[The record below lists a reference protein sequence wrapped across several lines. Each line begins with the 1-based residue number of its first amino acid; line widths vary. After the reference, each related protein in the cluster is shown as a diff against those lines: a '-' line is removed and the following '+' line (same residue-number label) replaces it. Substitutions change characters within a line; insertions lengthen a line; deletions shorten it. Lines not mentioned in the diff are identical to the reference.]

1 MKRIT
6 LLGLFICFATAV
18 ISCSKTE
25 LAAPEPP
32 AGGNG
37 DDTQTEDT
45 TTTPLP
51 PEEKPAYTVINQAT
65 EGRGIDVVFLGDGFT
80 QADIESGKWEAAQ
93 DTVRKYFFH
102 WEPIKSYK
110 HLFNVYAVP
119 APYDGPSLHGGV
131 AKGDT
136 IRSRMCTYTSSFTPQ
151 SVNKEATFAYA
162 YEQTPVKEQKGTPK
176 DMFVALIINTDQG
189 WGGWCTSD
197 PFVDRPGWGRALVP
211 MGIFYHFLYGL
222 FTHELIGHGIGEFS
236 DEYVQYGK
244 DDEAFPEG
252 EMGKDWYLKNQK
264 EKALFQNV
272 TFTTDPNDTE
282 LFLNRAWAE
291 MIRRS
296 YRGVGTVEGAVYY
309 GKGVWRATE
318 HSVMVGN
325 GLFENYNYFNPVQR
339 EILLRHIYELA
350 GKGDEYSLDL
360 FFEYDKRNEAY
371 DQHPN
376 ETNLP

>member
-1 MKRIT
+1 MKIKSIAT
-6 LLGLFICFATAV
+6 LILCWAIMGATA
-18 ISCSKTE
+18 CSNDDRIEETLPPPTE
-25 LAAPEPP
+25 EEDNTQEP
-32 AGGNG
+32 G
-37 DDTQTEDT
+37 DSIPPQTET
-45 TTTPLP
+45 GEWTI
-51 PEEKPAYTVINQAT
+51 INQAT

-93 DTVRKYFFH
+93 DTVRKYFFR

-136 IRSRMCTYTSSFTPQ
+136 IRSRMCTYTTYFSPESTDKQAIF
-151 SVNKEATFAYA
+151 EYA
-162 YEQTPVKEQKGTPK
+162 YENSPVKEQKGTPK

-197 PFVDRPGWGRALVP
+197 PFVDREGWGRALVP
-211 MGIFYHFLYGL
+211 FGIFYRFLYGM

-236 DEYVQYGK
+236 DEYVQSGK
-244 DDEAFPEG
+244 DDEVFPDD
-252 EMGKDWYLKNQK
+252 EMGKQFYLKHQK
-264 EKALFQNV
+264 EKKLYQNV

-282 LFLNRAWAE
+282 QFLNPAWAE
-291 MIRRS
+291 MIRRG

-371 DQHPN
+371 DRHPN
-376 ETNLP
+376 ETNRP